1 MRKFD
6 EAVYCAEITF
16 TQEELLAH
24 DVVFRD
30 LKPENMI
37 LDGEGHIKQAGGLR
51 TRKGSDDFLKWTSH
65 QRC

>member
-37 LDGEGHIKQAGGLR
+37 LDGEGHIKQVDFGLAKEA
-51 TRKGSDDFLKWTSH
+51 TTS
-65 QRC
+65 